1 MDLSFRTIWWLALG
15 GILMPLVWLVLN
27 AFGLNPLTNGLG
39 ANPIEAINRFLGDWA
54 LRFLLIAL
62 AMTPI
67 KIMTKKAWPI
77 RLRRMLGL
85 SAFFYAMAHLTN
97 YIVLDQFF
105 DWAAIWQDIVKRNF
119 ITVGMV
125 VIIILLALAVTS
137 HSKIVKRMGSKNWKR
152 LHKLVYPAGALALLH
167 FFWMIKADARE
178 PIIYSGVFALLIG
191 IRLMDK
197 YRKARI
203 LQST

>member
-1 MDLSFRTIWWLALG
+1 MTVPFRVIWWLAMV
-15 GILMPLVWLVLN
+15 GILLPLLWLGLS
-27 AFGLNPLTNGLG
+27 AFGLNVFTNGLG

-67 KIMTKKAWPI
+67 RIISQKAWPI
-77 RLRRMLGL
+77 RLRRMMGL
-85 SAFFYAMAHLTN
+85 SAFFYAMAHLSS
-97 YIVLDQFF
+97 YVVLDQFF

-119 ITVGMV
+119 ITVGMA
-125 VIIILLALAVTS
+125 VIIILTTLAVTS
-137 HSKIVKRMGSKNWKR
+137 PASVAKRMGSKNWKR

-167 FFWMIKADARE
+167 FFWMVKADIRE

-197 YRKARI
+197 YKKARI
-203 LQST
+203 LRNA

>member
-1 MDLSFRTIWWLALG
+1 MTVPFRVIWWLAMV
-15 GILMPLVWLVLN
+15 GILLPLLWLGLS
-27 AFGLNPLTNGLG
+27 AFGLNVFTNGLG

-67 KIMTKKAWPI
+67 RIISQKAWPI
-77 RLRRMLGL
+77 RLRRMMGL
-85 SAFFYAMAHLTN
+85 SAFFYAMAHLSS
-97 YIVLDQFF
+97 YVVLDQFF

-119 ITVGMV
+119 ITVGMA
-125 VIIILLALAVTS
+125 VIIILTTLAVTS
-137 HSKIVKRMGSKNWKR
+137 PASVAKRMGSKNWKR

-167 FFWMIKADARE
+167 FFWMVKADIRE
-178 PIIYSGVFALLIG
+178 PIIYSAVFVVLLS

-197 YRKARI
+197 YKKSRTLRSA
-203 LQST
+203 

>member
-67 KIMTKKAWPI
+67 RIMTKKAWPI

-85 SAFFYAMAHLTN
+85 SAFFYAMAHLSS
-97 YIVLDQFF
+97 YVVLDQFF

-119 ITVGMV
+119 ITVGMA
-125 VIIILLALAVTS
+125 VIIILTTLAVTS
-137 HSKIVKRMGSKNWKR
+137 PASVAKRMGSKNWKR

-203 LQST
+203 LQGT